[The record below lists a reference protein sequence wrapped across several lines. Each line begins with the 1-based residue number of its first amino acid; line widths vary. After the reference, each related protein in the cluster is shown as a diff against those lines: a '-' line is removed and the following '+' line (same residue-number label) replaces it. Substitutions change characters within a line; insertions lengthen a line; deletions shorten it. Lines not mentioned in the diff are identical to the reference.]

1 MIASARLGGD
11 DWEQA
16 VNFAGRYTNSFN
28 VFGGGLDV
36 GVSYFHGLSRE
47 PRLIPG
53 GGGQIIPVYDIMDQ
67 VGLESVYAYEDLQ
80 LKFEGL
86 SAGRMPSISSRPSQ
100 ASNTPS
106 TTSWTVLS
114 ISV

>member
-1 MIASARLGGD
+1 
-11 DWEQA
+11 
-16 VNFAGRYTNSFN
+16 
-28 VFGGGLDV
+28 
-36 GVSYFHGLSRE
+36 
-47 PRLIPG
+47 
-53 GGGQIIPVYDIMDQ
+53 MDQ

-86 SAGRMPSISSRPSQ
+86 SAGRMASISSRPSQ